1 MNWKIV
7 LKVSNQEPFKAHNK
21 ESLLINFFE
30 RNDEIFLIGE
40 IYDREWDCFYGCS
53 YGMFKLTK
61 KNGYHKWQYFGSL
74 NRNRGKY
81 FPQTINEMTNGKF
94 LVFPER
100 YIFNSPFTYFNDIKH
115 ETTFFINLLESFE
128 PNQDWIRSQIQ
139 LPFNI
144 THVDESNKEMQL
156 YIVWDF

>member
-7 LKVSNQEPFKAHNK
+7 LKVSNQEPFKAHHK
-21 ESLLINFFE
+21 ESLLIIFFE

-40 IYDREWDCFYGCS
+40 ISEREYEDPLF

-74 NRNRGKY
+74 SRYRGEY

-94 LVFPER
+94 LMFPER
-100 YIFNSPFTYFNDIKH
+100 YIFNSWRTNSNDIKH
-115 ETTFFINLLESFE
+115 ETAFFINLIESFE